1 MSPSTAATPTSERLH
16 ALDALRGGALLL
28 GIVLHAAMSFVPA
41 TPRFWFIQDTHPS
54 LLLGLLTFTIHVFG
68 MTAFFPMAGFFAR
81 MSFHRGGVGALSGT
95 GCSEIGLPLV
105 IGWPIVFTPMA
116 LVVIWAPAFPMAVR
130 TPGARG
136 WPPVLPNFPLAHLWF
151 LYVLLELYVAMLLL
165 RGAIVR
171 LDAPARCEGSS
182 AASSQGSC
190 EIHWLRWILAIPI
203 GIAFCLDQ
211 RWINV
216 MGVRTPDQSLITNA
230 QAWIGFG
237 TASASAGCCIG
248 QVDLLR
254 LLERRW
260 LPQLLL
266 AVGLILI
273 SFVLSGVMLSAPGA
287 PKLPVT
293 FATLRLV
300 SATLYAPAI
309 WISTFAVLGL
319 AVRFMSGFSP
329 TWRYLADASYWL
341 YLIHMPIVMALQVA
355 VSQLDWSAPIKFA
368 IILAVALPPMLAS
381 YHLLVRFTFIG
392 VVLNGRRA
400 PREAAH
406 VVAVEAPPR
415 NNAGCVEGT
424 VLRTAELLLR
434 RQRRPAH

>member
-1 MSPSTAATPTSERLH
+1 MSASTTAAPASERLH

-54 LLLGLLTFTIHVFG
+54 LLLGLLTFTIHVFR
-68 MTAFFPMAGFFAR
+68 MTTFFLMAGFFAR
-81 MSFHRGGVGALSGT
+81 MSFHRRGT
-95 GCSEIGLPLV
+95 QSFVRDRLQRIGLPLV
-105 IGWPIVFTPMA
+105 IGWPILFTPMSLIA
-116 LVVIWAPAFPMAVR
+116 IWASHFPNGGWSR
-130 TPGARG
+130 S

-151 LYVLLELYVAMLLL
+151 IYVLLELYVAILLL
-165 RGAIVR
+165 RGAFVW
-171 LDAPARCEGSS
+171 LDASGTWRAVIDRVFAGIMRS
-182 AASSQGSC
+182 ALAP
-190 EIHWLRWILAIPI
+190 LVLAIPI

-237 TASASAGCCIG
+237 SAFAVGWLLHR

-254 LLERRW
+254 LIERRW
-260 LPQLLL
+260 LPYLLL
-266 AVGLILI
+266 AVVLILI
-273 SFVLSGVMLSAPGA
+273 SFVLAGVMLSAPGA
-287 PKLPVT
+287 PKLPVS

-300 SATLYAPAI
+300 SAILYAPAI
-309 WISTFAVLGL
+309 WIATFAAIGL
-319 AVRFMSGFSP
+319 ALRFMSGFSP
-329 TWRYLADASYWL
+329 TRRYLADASYWL

-355 VSQLDWSAPIKFA
+355 LSQLDWPGLVKFA
-368 IILAVALPPMLAS
+368 IILVVAIPVMLAS

-400 PREAAH
+400 EKRVLPRGGIA
-406 VVAVEAPPR
+406 
-415 NNAGCVEGT
+415 
-424 VLRTAELLLR
+424 TA
-434 RQRRPAH
+434 

>member
-54 LLLGLLTFTIHVFG
+54 LLLGLLTFTIHVFR

-81 MSFHRGGVGALSGT
+81 MSFHRRGSWGFVRDRLQR
-95 GCSEIGLPLV
+95 IGLPLV

-116 LVVIWAPAFPMAVR
+116 LVVIWASGFPNGGP

-171 LDAPARCEGSS
+171 LDASGT
-182 AASSQGSC
+182 
-190 EIHWLRWILAIPI
+190 LRRVIGRLFTGIMRNPLAPLVLAIPI

-237 TASASAGCCIG
+237 TAFGVG
-248 QVDLLR
+248 WLLHRQVDLLR

-260 LPQLLL
+260 LPHLLL

-287 PKLPVT
+287 PKLPVS

-319 AVRFMSGFSP
+319 ALRFMSGFSP

-406 VVAVEAPPR
+406 VVAVEGSA
-415 NNAGCVEGT
+415 A
-424 VLRTAELLLR
+424 
-434 RQRRPAH
+434 Q